1 MVVLQM
7 SSTPE
12 KSTTNHKWRPVASIR
27 SGSKSFVV
35 GSGTST
41 NARIAPLESDVSNC
55 MRSGTPNS
63 VPVAALLPETPDGN
77 DEVSPHESASVSSAP
92 IQSDASTDEDRSTS
106 LDAEVRTSADPAK
119 VSVSGAVYAQIAKFL
134 S

>member
-1 MVVLQM
+1 MWRN
-7 SSTPE
+7 SSSQE
-12 KSTTNHKWRPVASIR
+12 EQGAANFGNGEE
-27 SGSKSFVV
+27 SGS
-35 GSGTST
+35 
-41 NARIAPLESDVSNC
+41 A
-55 MRSGTPNS
+55 
-63 VPVAALLPETPDGN
+63 PVAALLLETPDGN

-119 VSVSGAVYAQIAKFL
+119 VSVSGAMYAQIAKFL